1 VSTERFEMFRE
12 GVELAEAL
20 LFVEQAIQQKKL
32 SADLLRQAKDYLD
45 VRGAAFVNSWCGLRY
60 MQSEEDAKLLDLA
73 DEVERELAQKK

>member
-32 SADLLRQAKDYLD
+32 SADLLRRAKDYLD
-45 VRGAAFVNSWCGLRY
+45 VRGAAFVKSWCGLRY

-73 DEVERELAQKK
+73 DEVARGIEKK